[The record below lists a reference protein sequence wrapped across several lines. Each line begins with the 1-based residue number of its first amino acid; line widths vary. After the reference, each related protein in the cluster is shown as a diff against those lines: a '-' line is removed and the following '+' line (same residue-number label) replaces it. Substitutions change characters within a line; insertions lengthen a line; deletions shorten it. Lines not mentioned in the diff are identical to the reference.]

1 MSPTRKPTMA
11 DVARAAGVSPMT
23 VSRALRP
30 DTSVS
35 EETRLRIQAAADEM
49 GYVLDQAAS
58 SFSSGRSG
66 FVAMTIP
73 SINNAN
79 FAETA
84 RGLSETLRPAGYD
97 LLLGY
102 TDYDQAQ
109 EERLIAS
116 FLRRRPEAVVVTGG
130 AHTDQCRRL
139 LEGAGAPVVETW
151 DLPSDPIDKVIG
163 FSNAAAGALMARH
176 LHDRGY
182 ERIGFIGGDEGAD
195 TRGADRRRGFV
206 EELARL
212 GLPAPRLISVG
223 PPPVSMDEGAAA
235 MQTLLDRHPDTQ
247 AVSCVSDLSAFGA
260 LSAALNRGLSVPDD
274 VAIAGFGAYDLAR
287 HAVPALT
294 TIDVSAREIGVKAG
308 EVIISALADRDAAAS
323 PDVIET
329 TIRLIA
335 RNATAAT

>member
-1 MSPTRKPTMA
+1 MA
-11 DVARAAGVSPMT
+11 DVARKAGVSPMT

-84 RGLSETLRPAGYD
+84 RGLSEALRPSGYD

-116 FLRRRPEAVVVTGG
+116 FLRRRPEALVVTGG
-130 AHTDQCRRL
+130 AHTDRCRKL
-139 LEGAGAPVVETW
+139 LAECGAPVVETW
-151 DLPSDPIDKVIG
+151 DLPSSPIDKVVG
-163 FSNAAAGALMARH
+163 FSNAEAGALMARH
-176 LHDRGY
+176 LHSCGF
-182 ERIGFIGGDEGAD
+182 ERIGFIGGDVGAD

-206 EELARL
+206 DEIERL
-212 GLPAPRLISVG
+212 GLPSPKLVSIG
-223 PPPVSMDEGAAA
+223 PPPVSMQEGAAA
-235 MQTLLDRHPDTQ
+235 METLLAQHPDTQ
-247 AVSCVSDLSAFGA
+247 AVMCVSDLSAFGA
-260 LSAALNRGLSVPDD
+260 LSAALNRGLSVPKDI
-274 VAIAGFGAYDLAR
+274 AIAGFGAYDLSA
-287 HAVPALT
+287 HAYPPLT
-294 TIDVSAREIGVKAG
+294 TVDVSAHLIGLKAG
-308 EVIISALADRDAAAS
+308 EVILSALMDDEVAAS

-329 TIRLIA
+329 PTKLVLR
-335 RNATAAT
+335 AATNPT